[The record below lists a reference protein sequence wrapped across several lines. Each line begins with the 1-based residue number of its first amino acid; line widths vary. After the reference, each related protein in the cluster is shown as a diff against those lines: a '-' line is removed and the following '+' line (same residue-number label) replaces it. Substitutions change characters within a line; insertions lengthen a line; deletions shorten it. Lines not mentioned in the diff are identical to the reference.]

1 MQSRHVLEKLVPDDK
16 SNAGKE
22 VNAVQLNQEYPKL
35 VPLDKSSAEGREVSA
50 VHPYHDAKKP
60 VPEDRLVARNEVMEV
75 QVYHA

>member
-1 MQSRHVLEKLVPDDK
+1 VLEKLVPDDK

-50 VHPYHDAKKP
+50 VHPYHAAKKL
-60 VPEDRLVARNEVMEV
+60 VPEDRSSAGKEVRAV
-75 QVYHA
+75 QPYHV